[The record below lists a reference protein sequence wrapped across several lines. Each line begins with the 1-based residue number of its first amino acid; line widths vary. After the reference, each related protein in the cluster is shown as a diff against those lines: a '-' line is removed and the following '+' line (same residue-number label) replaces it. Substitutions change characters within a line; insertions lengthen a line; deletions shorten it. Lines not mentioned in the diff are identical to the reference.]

1 MFFIHVK
8 KEPVA
13 YGFAKIMYKAGDL
26 KKIPNLLSLSR
37 FLCAPLVFYFF
48 SLAGW
53 TGKIL
58 TLGFLTLLFLTDFF
72 DGYLARKLNQESDLG
87 RILDPLADKLLI
99 LLLLV
104 ALIIY
109 RDLPL
114 YVLFIVLGRD
124 LAILI
129 GGLYITL
136 AKKIVLESNI
146 WGKAATVCMMAAVLI
161 YVLDIWWYISLASLI
176 LGLLLIFISFITY
189 LRTFLKTLRTKKT
202 A

>member
-1 MFFIHVK
+1 
-8 KEPVA
+8 
-13 YGFAKIMYKAGDL
+13 MYKAGDL

-37 FLCAPLVFYFF
+37 FLFAPLVFYFF
-48 SLAGW
+48 SLEGW

-58 TLGFLTLLFLTDFF
+58 TLAFLSLLFVTDFF

-99 LLLLV
+99 LLLIV

-129 GGLYITL
+129 GGLYITIT
-136 AKKIVLESNI
+136 KKIVVESNI

-161 YVLDIWWYISLASLI
+161 YVLDIWWYISLAGLI
-176 LGLLLIFISFITY
+176 LGLFLIFISFVTY
-189 LRTFLKTLRTKKT
+189 ILTFFKTLRTKKT

>member
-1 MFFIHVK
+1 
-8 KEPVA
+8 
-13 YGFAKIMYKAGDL
+13 MYKIGDF

-37 FLCAPLVFYFF
+37 FLLAPLVFYFF
-48 SLAGW
+48 SIAGW

-58 TLGFLTLLFLTDFF
+58 TLSFLSLLFLTDFF
-72 DGYLARKLNQESDLG
+72 DGYVARKFNQQSDLG

-99 LLLLV
+99 LLLIV

-109 RDLPL
+109 RGLPL

-124 LAILI
+124 LLILI

-136 AKKIVLESNI
+136 TKKRVLESNI
-146 WGKAATVCMMAAVLI
+146 WGKAATVCMMIAVLV

-176 LGLLLIFISFITY
+176 LGLILIVISFITY
-189 LRTFLKTLRTKKT
+189 ILAFFDALYTPKQK
-202 A
+202 

>member
-1 MFFIHVK
+1 
-8 KEPVA
+8 
-13 YGFAKIMYKAGDL
+13 MYRASDL

-37 FLCAPLVFYFF
+37 FLLAPLVFYFF

-53 TGKIL
+53 AGKVL
-58 TLGFLTLLFLTDFF
+58 TLGFLSLLFATDFF
-72 DGYLARKLNQESDLG
+72 DGYLARKLNQQSDLG

-99 LLLLV
+99 LLLIT

-124 LAILI
+124 LLILI

-136 AKKIVLESNI
+136 TKKIVIESNI
-146 WGKAATVCMMAAVLI
+146 WGKAATVCMMIAVLI

-176 LGLLLIFISFITY
+176 AGLTLIFISLLTYIIT
-189 LRTFLKTLRTKKT
+189 FFNTLHAAKK
-202 A
+202 